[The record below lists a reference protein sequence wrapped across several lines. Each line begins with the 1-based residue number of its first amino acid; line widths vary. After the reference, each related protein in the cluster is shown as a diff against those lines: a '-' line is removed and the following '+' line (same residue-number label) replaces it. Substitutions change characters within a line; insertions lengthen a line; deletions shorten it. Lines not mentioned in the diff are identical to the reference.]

1 LFPFVASFDNKK
13 YDGNGSGAMSI
24 SMLGSFFSR
33 KYSNKAVLEM
43 NNKQEAKLFNFKFF
57 QGNSVLCPLF
67 EAEQRMA
74 FPPTTHDVNR

>member
-1 LFPFVASFDNKK
+1 LVPFVASFDNKK

-43 NNKQEAKLFNFKFF
+43 NNKQEAKMK
-57 QGNSVLCPLF
+57 
-67 EAEQRMA
+67 
-74 FPPTTHDVNR
+74 